1 MPEKLVR
8 LVMALYSGA
17 RSSVVAA
24 GGPSAPFEISVGVH
38 QGSALSPLLFNLVM
52 EEATKDCRR
61 GVPWDMLY
69 ADDLVL
75 TAESRAE
82 VLERFDSW
90 KDAMESKGLK
100 VNIEKTKVLVSGKES
115 ETVVSSGEYPCG
127 VCGRGVRQN
136 SVLCTICGKWIHKR
150 CSGLQNVSH
159 ARDFVCASCIRRRD
173 GRPAQTDDIV
183 LGPMESDVVE
193 EVESFCYLGSILDRE
208 GGVERA
214 VRARVAA
221 AWSKWREIAGLLGNR
236 RIPLKSRAFIYDA
249 CIRSVIL
256 YGAESWPLTQR
267 LENCIQ
273 SCDQR
278 MLRYMSGVSLRDRVS
293 SAEVARRCG
302 LREILEVT
310 RVRRLQWF
318 GHVKRREEGD
328 ALSIVQNWQ
337 VEGRCPRGRPKKSW
351 MNMIQEDM
359 RKLGIREDLTSDR
372 QGWREAINR
381 LTPQNGN
388 QRR

>member
-1 MPEKLVR
+1 M
-8 LVMALYSGA
+8 
-17 RSSVVAA
+17 
-24 GGPSAPFEISVGVH
+24 
-38 QGSALSPLLFNLVM
+38 
-52 EEATKDCRR
+52 
-61 GVPWDMLY
+61 
-69 ADDLVL
+69 
-75 TAESRAE
+75 
-82 VLERFDSW
+82 
-90 KDAMESKGLK
+90 
-100 VNIEKTKVLVSGKES
+100 
-115 ETVVSSGEYPCG
+115 
-127 VCGRGVRQN
+127 
-136 SVLCTICGKWIHKR
+136 
-150 CSGLQNVSH
+150 
-159 ARDFVCASCIRRRD
+159 
-173 GRPAQTDDIV
+173 
-183 LGPMESDVVE
+183 
-193 EVESFCYLGSILDRE
+193 
-208 GGVERA
+208 ERA

-273 SCDQR
+273 SCDRR
-278 MLRYMSGVSLRDRVS
+278 MLRYMAGVSLRDRVS

-302 LREILEVT
+302 LKEILEVT

-337 VEGRCPRGRPKKSW
+337 VEGRRPRGRPKKSW
-351 MNMIQEDM
+351 MNLIQEDM
-359 RKLGIREDLTSDR
+359 RKLGINEDLTSDR
-372 QGWREAINR
+372 RGWRDAINR